1 MVEALKP
8 GVEMT
13 RAKIL
18 KRKKDLSDLQIFL
31 FYIKRVDPLP
41 RSAKGAGVW
50 GLRRPK
56 GFFVLFW
63 LQKRTPKA
71 KRTQID
77 FAAYYALEQKN

>member
-31 FYIKRVDPLP
+31 FYIKRVDLLP
-41 RSAKGAGVW
+41 HSAKGGFKGCGENPNSPHVI
-50 GLRRPK
+50 LRRA
-56 GFFVLFW
+56 GGA
-63 LQKRTPKA
+63 LQSKDLGSFSQSK
-71 KRTQID
+71 
-77 FAAYYALEQKN
+77 KNITLH

>member
-31 FYIKRVDPLP
+31 FYFKRVDPLP
-41 RSAKGAGVW
+41 RFAKGAGVW
-50 GLRRPK
+50 GLRRPCHPAIEH
-56 GFFVLFW
+56 GV
-63 LQKRTPKA
+63 RHPGSEA
-71 KRTQID
+71 NRD
-77 FAAYYALEQKN
+77 RPA